1 MKETKSK
8 DSGQQKIIVNN
19 RKARYEYEII
29 DSIEAGI
36 VLLGSEVKSLRD
48 GKANFS
54 DSYARIKDGELWI
67 IGMHISQYKQN
78 TIQILDPLR
87 DRKLLLH
94 KNEIKRLARRV
105 EEKGIT
111 LVPLRLYF
119 SKNIAKIELGI
130 ARGKRQYD
138 KKTAIA
144 EKDAQRD
151 LEREQKKY
159 KFKS

>member
-1 MKETKSK
+1 MADREKTTKT
-8 DSGQQKIIVNN
+8 VVTN
-19 RKARYEYEII
+19 RKARHNYEIV
-29 DSIEAGI
+29 DSIEVGI
-36 VLLGSEVKSLRD
+36 VLLGSEVKSLRE
-48 GKANFS
+48 GKANLA
-54 DSYARIKDGELWI
+54 DAYARIKNGEVWVV
-67 IGMHISQYKQN
+67 GVHISQYKQN

-94 KNEIKRLARRV
+94 KAEIKKLLRRV
-105 EEKGIT
+105 DEKGMT

-119 SKNIAKIELGI
+119 KGNIAKIELGI

-144 EKDAQRD
+144 QKDAKRD

-159 KFKS
+159 KFKL

>member
-1 MKETKSK
+1 VKDTKAK
-8 DSGQQKIIVNN
+8 DIERQKIIVNN
-19 RKARYEYEII
+19 RKARFEYEII

-36 VLLGSEVKSLRD
+36 VLLGSEVKSLRE
-48 GKANFS
+48 GKANIS

-67 IGMHISQYKQN
+67 IGMHISHYKQN
-78 TIQILDPLR
+78 TINILDPLR

-105 EEKGIT
+105 EEKGMT

-119 SKNIAKIELGI
+119 NQNIAKIELGI

-138 KKTAIA
+138 KKATIA

-159 KFKS
+159 KFKL

>member
-1 MKETKSK
+1 MADREKKGKTVVS
-8 DSGQQKIIVNN
+8 N
-19 RKARYEYEII
+19 RKARHNYEII
-29 DSIEAGI
+29 DSIEVGI
-36 VLLGSEVKSLRD
+36 VLLGSEVKSLRE
-48 GKANFS
+48 GKANLA
-54 DSYARIKDGELWI
+54 DAYARIKNGEVWV

-94 KNEIKRLARRV
+94 KGEIKKLLRRV
-105 EEKGIT
+105 DEKGMT

-119 SKNIAKIELGI
+119 KSNIAKIELGI

-138 KKTAIA
+138 KKIAIA
-144 EKDAQRD
+144 QKDAKRD

-159 KFKS
+159 KFKL